1 MAISLERIIIMSYTI
16 EKFLEYVSYPTMSD
30 ENSESCPSSKKQLV
44 LANKIVSDLLALGLS
59 DARVDEH
66 GYVYA
71 TLESNI
77 EKDVP
82 VMGLIAHMDTS
93 DAAPDAPINAKIV
106 KFDGSDVVLSEG
118 ITLSK
123 RDYPSLNRYVGDDL
137 IVTDGK
143 TLLGADDKAGIA
155 EIMGAVEYIVNNNV
169 PHGTIKI
176 GFTPDEEIG
185 RGADLFDIKGF
196 GADYA
201 YTVDGGTIG
210 EIEYENFNGAS
221 ATAEFSGVSI
231 HPGSAKNQMV
241 NASLLA
247 MEFASLLPA
256 NETPATTEGYEGFYH
271 LCDFEGS
278 VESAVLHYII
288 RDHDIDKFNR
298 KKAFFESCGNFIAEK
313 YGKQFVTITVK
324 DSYFNM
330 KEKIEPHMEIIE
342 RAKQAMIQT
351 GIEPNVVP
359 IRGGTDGARL
369 SWEGLPCPNLCTG
382 GENFHGRFEYISV
395 QSMDKITKFLV
406 RLVENVTK

>member
-1 MAISLERIIIMSYTI
+1 MTYTVK
-16 EKFLEYVSYPTMSD
+16 KFLEYVSYPTMSN
-30 ENSESCPSSKKQLV
+30 ESSESCPSSEKQLV
-44 LANKIVSDLLALGLS
+44 LAKRIVEDLKKLGLS
-59 DARVDEH
+59 DAFVDAH

-71 TLESNI
+71 TLPANTD
-77 EKDVP
+77 KKAP
-82 VMGLIAHMDTS
+82 VLGLIAHMDTS
-93 DAAPDAPINAKIV
+93 DAAPDSPINARIEH
-106 KFDGSDVVLSEG
+106 FDGAD
-118 ITLSK
+118 ITLSDGIYLSVK
-123 RDYPSLNRYVGDDL
+123 DYPSLAKYEGQDL

-155 EIMGAVEYIVNNNV
+155 EIMGALEYIVKNNV
-169 PHGTIKI
+169 PHGTLKI

-201 YTVDGGTIG
+201 YTVDGGALG

-221 ATAEFSGVSI
+221 AVAEFSGISI

-247 MEFASLLPA
+247 MEFANLLPQ

-271 LCDFEGS
+271 LCDMEGS
-278 VESAVLHYII
+278 VESAALYYII
-288 RDHDIDKFNR
+288 RDHDKEKFER
-298 KKAFFESCGNFIAEK
+298 KKEFFKACGELIAKK
-313 YGKQFVTITVK
+313 YGKDFVKITVK
-324 DSYFNM
+324 DSYYNM
-330 KEKIEPHMEIIE
+330 KEKIEPHMYVIE
-342 RAKQAMIQT
+342 RAKKAMEDC
-351 GIEPNVVP
+351 GIEPKIIP

-395 QSMDKITKFLV
+395 QSMDKITSFLV
-406 RLVENVTK
+406 RLVTNVVAE

>member
-1 MAISLERIIIMSYTI
+1 MTYTI

-30 ENSESCPSSKKQLV
+30 ESSESCPSTKKQLV
-44 LANKIVSDLLALGLS
+44 LANKIVEDLLALGLT
-59 DARVDEH
+59 DAHVDEH

-71 TLESNI
+71 TLESNTD
-77 EKDVP
+77 KNVP
-82 VMGLIAHMDTS
+82 TIGLIAHMDTS
-93 DAAPDAPINAKIV
+93 DAAPDSPISTKIV
-106 KFDGSDVVLSEG
+106 RFDGSDIELSEG
-118 ITLSK
+118 IFLSK
-123 RDYPSLNRYVGDDL
+123 NDYPSLNRYVGEDL

-143 TLLGADDKAGIA
+143 TLLGADDKAGVA
-155 EIMGAVEYIVNNNV
+155 EILGAIEYIIQNNV
-169 PHGTIKI
+169 SHGTVKI

-221 ATAEFSGVSI
+221 AIAEFSGISI

-256 NETPATTEGYEGFYH
+256 SETPATTEGYEGFYH
-271 LCDFEGS
+271 LCDFSGS

-288 RDHDIDKFNR
+288 RDHDADKFEDR
-298 KKAFFESCGNFIAEK
+298 KEFFEACGRFMAEK
-313 YGKQFVTITVK
+313 YGKDFVKITVK
-324 DSYFNM
+324 DSYYNM
-330 KEKIEPHMEIIE
+330 KKMIEPHIYIIE
-342 RAKQAMIQT
+342 RAKQAMIET

>member
-1 MAISLERIIIMSYTI
+1 MISLLERITIMTYTI

-30 ENSESCPSSKKQLV
+30 ESSESCPSTKKQLV
-44 LANKIVSDLLALGLS
+44 LANKIVEDLLALGLT
-59 DARVDEH
+59 DAHVDEH

-71 TLESNI
+71 TLESNTD
-77 EKDVP
+77 KNVP
-82 VMGLIAHMDTS
+82 TIGLIAHMDTS
-93 DAAPDAPINAKIV
+93 DAAPDSPISTKIV
-106 KFDGSDVVLSEG
+106 RFDGSDIELSEG
-118 ITLSK
+118 IFLSK
-123 RDYPSLNRYVGDDL
+123 NDYPSLNRYVGEDL

-143 TLLGADDKAGIA
+143 TLLGADDKAGVA
-155 EIMGAVEYIVNNNV
+155 EILGAIEYIIQNNV
-169 PHGTIKI
+169 SHGTVKI

-221 ATAEFSGVSI
+221 AIAEFSGISI

-256 NETPATTEGYEGFYH
+256 SETPATTEGYEGFYH
-271 LCDFEGS
+271 LCDFSGS

-288 RDHDIDKFNR
+288 RDHDADKFEDR
-298 KKAFFESCGNFIAEK
+298 KEFFEACGRFMAEK
-313 YGKQFVTITVK
+313 YGKDFVKITVK
-324 DSYFNM
+324 DSYYNM
-330 KEKIEPHMEIIE
+330 KKMIEPHIYIIE
-342 RAKQAMIQT
+342 RAKQAMIET

>member
-1 MAISLERIIIMSYTI
+1 MTYTI

-30 ENSESCPSSKKQLV
+30 ESSATCPSSEKQLV
-44 LANKIVSDLLALGLS
+44 LAKKIVEDLLALGLT
-59 DARVDEH
+59 DAHVDKH

-71 TLESNI
+71 TLESNTDKNAPTI
-77 EKDVP
+77 
-82 VMGLIAHMDTS
+82 GLIAHMDTS
-93 DAAPDAPINAKIV
+93 DAAPDSPINTKIV
-106 KFDGSDVVLSEG
+106 RFDGSDIELSEG
-118 ITLSK
+118 IFLSGN
-123 RDYPSLNRYVGDDL
+123 DYPSLNRYVGEDL

-143 TLLGADDKAGIA
+143 TLLGADDKAGVA
-155 EIMGAVEYIVNNNV
+155 EIMGAIEYIIKNNV
-169 PHGTIKI
+169 PHGTVKI

-221 ATAEFSGVSI
+221 AVAEFSGISI

-256 NETPATTEGYEGFYH
+256 SETPATTEGYEGFYH
-271 LCDFEGS
+271 LCDVSGS

-288 RDHDIDKFNR
+288 RDHDADKFEKR
-298 KKAFFESCGNFIAEK
+298 KEFFEACGRFMAEK
-313 YGKQFVTITVK
+313 YGKEFVKITVK
-324 DSYFNM
+324 DSYYNM
-330 KEKIEPHMEIIE
+330 KKMIEPHMYIIE
-342 RAKQAMIQT
+342 RAKQAMIET
-351 GIEPNVVP
+351 GITPNVVP

-406 RLVENVTK
+406 KLLENATK